1 MDRKIYQQYLE
12 EYVLEALENKNDDV
26 SAAADYLQNKKKPS
40 IFTKDRKE
48 KEAALKRARKLLTE
62 THDRPVWIVL
72 KSLGLDELAKEK
84 I

>member
-1 MDRKIYQQYLE
+1 MDRKIYHQYLE
-12 EYVLEALENKNDDV
+12 EYVLEALGKKDDDV

-40 IFTKDRKE
+40 IFAKYRKE
-48 KEAALKRARKLLTE
+48 KGAALKRARKLLGE
-62 THDRPVWIVL
+62 TRDRPVWIVL

>member
-1 MDRKIYQQYLE
+1 MNRKIYQQHIL
-12 EYVLEALENKNDDV
+12 EYVLEALEKKNDNV

-40 IFTKDRKE
+40 IFAKYRKE
-48 KEAALKRARKLLTE
+48 KKAALKHAQKLLEE
-62 THDRPVWIVL
+62 TRDRPVWIVL